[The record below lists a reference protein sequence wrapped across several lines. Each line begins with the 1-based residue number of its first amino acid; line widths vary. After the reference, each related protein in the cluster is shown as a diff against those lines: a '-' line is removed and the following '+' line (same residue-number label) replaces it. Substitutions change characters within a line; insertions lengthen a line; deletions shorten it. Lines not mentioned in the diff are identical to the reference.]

1 MKLQFFC
8 IHLGNSDENSLINEM
23 EQLTTDEQSQSQA
36 EDERDEIVIRI
47 QDDST
52 TTRGIYILNS
62 IKKQVKL

>member
-1 MKLQFFC
+1 
-8 IHLGNSDENSLINEM
+8 M

-52 TTRGIYILNS
+52 TTKGINMQLFN
-62 IKKQVKL
+62 LG